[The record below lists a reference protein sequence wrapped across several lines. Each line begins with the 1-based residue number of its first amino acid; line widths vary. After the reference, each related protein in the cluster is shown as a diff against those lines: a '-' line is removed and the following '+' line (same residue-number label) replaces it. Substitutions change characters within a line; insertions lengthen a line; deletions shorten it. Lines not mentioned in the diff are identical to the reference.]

1 MMRVAVMQHFVA
13 FAAVAVAAVFGDA
26 KTIVSACLGAC
37 VYIVPTMC
45 WVATIYVVR
54 HLTSNLGINA
64 AVVLFGEFFK
74 VLLVIVLMLLS
85 GRLFQGLNWLVFLS
99 VLAVVMN
106 SQFLLIFKK

>member
-1 MMRVAVMQHFVA
+1 MAAIFGVFVLVISLA
-13 FAAVAVAAVFGDA
+13 NVTFLVQ
-26 KTIVSACLGAC
+26 
-37 VYIVPTMC
+37 
-45 WVATIYVVR
+45 
-54 HLTSNLGINA
+54 
-64 AVVLFGEFFK
+64 FFK